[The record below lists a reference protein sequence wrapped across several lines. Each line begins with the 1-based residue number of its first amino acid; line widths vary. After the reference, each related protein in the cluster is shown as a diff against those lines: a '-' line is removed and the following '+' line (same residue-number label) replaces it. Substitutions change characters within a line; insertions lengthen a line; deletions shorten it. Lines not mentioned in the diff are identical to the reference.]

1 MPPKHQKNISVT
13 EKSRLGLYK
22 LITIRKPFIFLALAA
37 GVLFLSTT
45 LSPEAG
51 KVLSDEDGLIENITT
66 FILFATA
73 VLGIFSMPKQNQN
86 RRSIAIISFVSLLA
100 FLSELSFG
108 ERIFNLDMP
117 HAGGKQLDGIHD
129 LLHMLQKIFIANY
142 NYQPAETTVAA
153 TALTSLLVLA
163 TYAARKKIGR
173 LNIYLKGLG
182 VRYLMILAIIFGI
195 IAQGLDLNLFL
206 YKNHRILEET
216 LELLSAICL
225 FATILKIKSLNYLR
239 TSQ

>member
-1 MPPKHQKNISVT
+1 MPPEHQKNIPMT
-13 EKSRLGLYK
+13 EKSRLDLYK
-22 LITIRKPFIFLALAA
+22 SITIRKPFIFLALAA

-51 KVLSDEDGLIENITT
+51 KVLSDEDGLIENATT

-73 VLGIFSMPKQNQN
+73 ALGIFSMPKQNQN

-142 NYQPAETTVAA
+142 NYQPEETTVTTAA
-153 TALTSLLVLA
+153 LISLLVLA
-163 TYAARKKIGR
+163 TYAARKKIHR
-173 LNIYLKGLG
+173 LNIYLKELG
-182 VRYLMILAIIFGI
+182 VRYIIFLAIIFAI
-195 IAQGLDLNLFL
+195 VAQSLDLNIFPH
-206 YKNHRILEET
+206 KNYLILEES

-225 FATILKIKSLNYLR
+225 FATVFKIKSLNNLKA
-239 TSQ
+239 SQ

>member
-1 MPPKHQKNISVT
+1 MPPERQKNIAMT
-13 EKSRLGLYK
+13 EKSRLDLYK
-22 LITIRKPFIFLALAA
+22 SVAIRKPFIFLALAA

-153 TALTSLLVLA
+153 TVLTSLLALA

>member
-1 MPPKHQKNISVT
+1 MT
-13 EKSRLGLYK
+13 EIKKLDLCKSIAK
-22 LITIRKPFIFLALAA
+22 QKPFIFFAIAG

-45 LSPEAG
+45 LSPETG
-51 KVLSDEDGLIENITT
+51 KSISSEDGLVENLTT
-66 FILFATA
+66 IILFATTA
-73 VLGIFSMPKQNQN
+73 LGLFPALKQNQG
-86 RRSIAIISFVSLLA
+86 RRTAAIISSVSFLS

-142 NYQPAETTVAA
+142 NYQPVETTVAA
-153 TALTSLLVLA
+153 IVLISLLVLA

-173 LNIYLKGLG
+173 LNFYLKGLG
-182 VRYLMILAIIFGI
+182 VRYLMSLAIIFGI
-195 IAQGLDLNLFL
+195 VAQGLDLNLFP
-206 YKNHRILEET
+206 YKNYRILEET
-216 LELLSAICL
+216 LELLSAICI

>member
-1 MPPKHQKNISVT
+1 MEEKNKFVIY
-13 EKSRLGLYK
+13 KSIAK
-22 LITIRKPFIFLALAA
+22 WKPFIFLALAC

-51 KVLSDEDGLIENITT
+51 KNIANEDGLIENMTT
-66 FILFATA
+66 FVLLATA

-86 RRSIAIISFVSLLA
+86 RRIVAIISFASFLA

-108 ERIFNLDMP
+108 ERIFDLDMP

-142 NYQPAETTVAA
+142 NYQPEETTVITAA
-153 TALTSLLVLA
+153 LISLLVLG
-163 TYAARKKIGR
+163 TYAVRKKIHH

-182 VRYLMILAIIFGI
+182 VRYVIFLAIIFAAV
-195 IAQGLDLNLFL
+195 AQGLDLNIFPH
-206 YKNHRILEET
+206 KNYLILEES
-216 LELLSAICL
+216 LELLSALCL
-225 FATILKIKSLNYLR
+225 FVTIFKIKSLNNLKA
-239 TSQ
+239 SQ

>member
-1 MPPKHQKNISVT
+1 MPPELDKNKLIS
-13 EKSRLGLYK
+13 EKSKLGLYK
-22 LITIRKPFIFLALAA
+22 SITKRKPFIFLALAA
-37 GVLFLSTT
+37 GVLFLSIT

-73 VLGIFSMPKQNQN
+73 ALGIFSMPKQNQN
-86 RRSIAIISFVSLLA
+86 RRSIAIISFASLLA

-153 TALTSLLVLA
+153 TVLISLLVLA

-195 IAQGLDLNLFL
+195 IAQGLDLNLFP
-206 YKNHRILEET
+206 YKNYRILEET

-225 FATILKIKSLNYLR
+225 FATILKVRSLNYLR

>member
-1 MPPKHQKNISVT
+1 MT
-13 EKSRLGLYK
+13 EKSRLDLYK
-22 LITIRKPFIFLALAA
+22 SVATRKPFIFLALAA

-142 NYQPAETTVAA
+142 NYQPVETTVAA
-153 TALTSLLVLA
+153 TVLISLLVLA
-163 TYAARKKIGR
+163 TYAARKIVYR
-173 LNIYLKGLG
+173 MNSHLKELSI
-182 VRYLMILAIIFGI
+182 RYIIFLSVAFAI
-195 IAQGLDLNLFL
+195 IAQGFDLNVFP
-206 YKNHRILEET
+206 YKNGRILEET
-216 LELLSAICL
+216 LELLSALCL
-225 FATILKIKSLNYLR
+225 FSAVLKIKLHTYLNA
-239 TSQ
+239 SE

>member
-1 MPPKHQKNISVT
+1 MPPEHQKNIPMT
-13 EKSRLGLYK
+13 EKSRLDLYK
-22 LITIRKPFIFLALAA
+22 SITIRKPFIFLALAA

-51 KVLSDEDGLIENITT
+51 KVLSDEDGLIENTTT

-73 VLGIFSMPKQNQN
+73 ALGIFSMPKQNQN

-195 IAQGLDLNLFL
+195 IAQGLDLDLFP

-225 FATILKIKSLNYLR
+225 FTTILKIKSLNYLR

>member
-1 MPPKHQKNISVT
+1 MEEKNKFVIY
-13 EKSRLGLYK
+13 KSIAK
-22 LITIRKPFIFLALAA
+22 RKPFIFLALAC

-51 KVLSDEDGLIENITT
+51 KNIANEDGLIENMTT
-66 FILFATA
+66 FVLLATA

-86 RRSIAIISFVSLLA
+86 RRSIAIISFASLLA

-153 TALTSLLVLA
+153 TVLTSLLVLA
-163 TYAARKKIGR
+163 TYAARKKIVR

-195 IAQGLDLNLFL
+195 VAQGLDLNLFPC
-206 YKNHRILEET
+206 KNHRILEET

-225 FATILKIKSLNYLR
+225 FATILKIRSLNYLR

>member
-1 MPPKHQKNISVT
+1 MEEKNKFVIY
-13 EKSRLGLYK
+13 KSIAK
-22 LITIRKPFIFLALAA
+22 RKPFIFLALAA

-86 RRSIAIISFVSLLA
+86 RRSIAIISFASLLA

-117 HAGGKQLDGIHD
+117 HAG
-129 LLHMLQKIFIANY
+129 
-142 NYQPAETTVAA
+142 
-153 TALTSLLVLA
+153 
-163 TYAARKKIGR
+163 
-173 LNIYLKGLG
+173 
-182 VRYLMILAIIFGI
+182 
-195 IAQGLDLNLFL
+195 
-206 YKNHRILEET
+206 EEN
-216 LELLSAICL
+216 S
-225 FATILKIKSLNYLR
+225 
-239 TSQ
+239 

>member
-1 MPPKHQKNISVT
+1 MPQA
-13 EKSRLGLYK
+13 R
-22 LITIRKPFIFLALAA
+22 
-37 GVLFLSTT
+37 
-45 LSPEAG
+45 
-51 KVLSDEDGLIENITT
+51 
-66 FILFATA
+66 
-73 VLGIFSMPKQNQN
+73 
-86 RRSIAIISFVSLLA
+86 
-100 FLSELSFG
+100 
-108 ERIFNLDMP
+108 
-117 HAGGKQLDGIHD
+117 GKQLDGIHN

-153 TALTSLLVLA
+153 TVLTSLLVLA

-195 IAQGLDLNLFL
+195 IAQGLDLDLFP